1 MVAAWTSM
9 ICLEDRVWKISWL
22 TGYEMWVR
30 GVSDDLQRFGF
41 CTLKHGVRLTRV
53 GRSWFGGKDQEFSFG
68 DGQWAAVMLVW
79 ISEERS
85 GLEIN
90 IWESSECM
98 KWLKL
103 VETHK
108 GVSVDRKEVQDQ
120 ETGLLL
126 HLGWG
131 DEMEP
136 VKGNEKKLLMGS
148 EENCVLGAKWRSCFK
163 EDESDTEEG
172 STVLVEVKN
181 WLGDLVM
188 GGRR

>member
-1 MVAAWTSM
+1 M
-9 ICLEDRVWKISWL
+9 
-22 TGYEMWVR
+22 
-30 GVSDDLQRFGF
+30 
-41 CTLKHGVRLTRV
+41 
-53 GRSWFGGKDQEFSFG
+53 
-68 DGQWAAVMLVW
+68 MLVW

-98 KWLKL
+98 KWMKL

-136 VKGNEKKLLMGS
+136 VKGKEKKLLMGS
-148 EENCVLGAKWRSCFK
+148 EENCVLGAK
-163 EDESDTEEG
+163 
-172 STVLVEVKN
+172 
-181 WLGDLVM
+181 
-188 GGRR
+188 